1 MDDLPAGTFE
11 GTHSHDGANLVTT
24 SGLPDGAKD
33 GWVPIA
39 GVEVFECGCTQKALP
54 DDLQAEWKV
63 DDTLY
68 MFFEPPW
75 ARGGAAGDCIQH
87 KNLAGMGVLCMILFS
102 ICVQAAEG
110 LHYGVVPYVSRPALG
125 IVSGMVGAGGN
136 LGSVIALAAFFRGKT
151 TRTDQGFLNLG
162 ILVMAIS
169 ALMFAIYFPEH
180 GGMLV
185 KAGGLGKYDPQIIK
199 PPADYRG
206 ADSMDFGNVNLEGM
220 NDGKPASDKKP
231 ASQAE
236 VNA

>member
-1 MDDLPAGTFE
+1 MGDLPSGTFTD
-11 GTHSHDGANLVTT
+11 THSHDGANMVTNN
-24 SGLPDGAKD
+24 GLPEGANQ
-33 GWVPIA
+33 GWVPVP
-39 GVEVFECGCTQKALP
+39 GVKVMECGCTQKALP
-54 DDLQAEWKV
+54 DELQDEWNV

-68 MFFEPPW
+68 MMMEPPW
-75 ARGGAAGDCIQH
+75 ARDGAAGDCIQH

-110 LHYGVVPYVSRPALG
+110 LHYGIVPYVSRPALG

-162 ILVMAIS
+162 ILVMAIT

-180 GGMLV
+180 GSMLF

-206 ADSMDFGNVNLEGM
+206 ADSMDFSNVNLEGM